1 MCPIPIIS
9 SIGSLFF
16 GQIMDE
22 EVFTEWFETNKFYIQ
37 NNGKVRDGGNRI
49 VTIKKILERWDSS
62 RYLVKGWFAANEEI
76 IGEYIESN
84 TPKKEDNDDSEP
96 TLAQRRQMFRDKFFE
111 TYEVV
116 EGESFY
122 LKWKKYPTGKPI
134 SISRAVADIRGAM
147 ADNNVSPPSK
157 EDCVDI
163 ITGLIFEATETIRLE
178 RLEKIRYNG
187 PTGFDFKAWTKTL
200 LGLYKIEDTALNRR
214 MFKHMVH
221 QVKRAGFSLFTN
233 DQDFMYLF
241 YSKVQ
246 GIGKSRLISH
256 LAKPFYNGLNDSA
269 NLNMLCD
276 DNSRRALFDDGP
288 AIIDFKEMGLSSKG
302 TDNFSAS
309 IKQFMDLKVFK
320 TRQMFADFMVDTHAY
335 AVWMSSTNLR
345 VEEVIK
351 DTDYRRFYSF
361 DVGLTAEDKAEY
373 NRTGK
378 WREIDKFFDETLLD
392 AYRSLDENE
401 EPPEIVGQRFDE
413 LCEVQASYATRQDTI
428 QIFLND
434 RKMELFTD
442 KEEGTVEIPDRLVY
456 SRFKEWA
463 KTNGIKQYS
472 ILVMETLIAQSVN
485 ARVHTNGKGERCYWS
500 R

>member
-1 MCPIPIIS
+1 MNEDQLEAFEEFLDQNEWNVSRKKNGTGFIADTYRHQIPVKRVRSTWESMRKVIKNYFPIDDGMVMDAINQLIPEEEEEEKEL
-9 SIGSLFF
+9 SLA
-16 GQIMDE
+16 
-22 EVFTEWFETNKFYIQ
+22 K
-37 NNGKVRDGGNRI
+37 
-49 VTIKKILERWDSS
+49 
-62 RYLVKGWFAANEEI
+62 
-76 IGEYIESN
+76 
-84 TPKKEDNDDSEP
+84 
-96 TLAQRRQMFRDKFFE
+96 RRQMFRDKFFE

-116 EGESFY
+116 EGDSFY

-147 ADNNVSPPSK
+147 ADNNVQPPSK

-178 RLEKIRYNG
+178 RLEKIRYDG
-187 PTGFDFKAWTKTL
+187 PTDFNFKAWTKTL
-200 LGLYKIEDTALNRR
+200 FGFYKIEDTALNRR

-221 QVKRAGFSLFTN
+221 QVKRAGFSMFTN

-246 GIGKSRLISH
+246 GIGKSRLIAH
-256 LAKPFYNGLNDSA
+256 FAKPFYNGLNDSA

-302 TDNFSAS
+302 ADNFSAS

-378 WREIDKFFDETLLD
+378 WREIDRFFDETLLD
-392 AYRSLDENE
+392 AYRSLDENV
-401 EPPEIVGQRFDE
+401 EPPEITGQRFEE

-428 QIFLND
+428 QLFLND

-442 KEEGTVEIPDRLVY
+442 QEEGTVEIPDRLVY
-456 SRFKEWA
+456 SRFKEWT

-500 R
+500 KES